1 MHFSH
6 PVAVFESLPV
16 LSCIL
21 IFEKF
26 CNFGKEKSILSILE
40 KKESSTGKIV
50 VQLHFFRLWRGKLVS
65 FYIALSTKK
74 FRSGSRIIIM

>member
-1 MHFSH
+1 MRFSH

-21 IFEKF
+21 IVEKF
-26 CNFGKEKSILSILE
+26 RNFGKEKSILSILK

-50 VQLHFFRLWRGKLVS
+50 MQLHFLDYGEENLYFLILHLVRKN
-65 FYIALSTKK
+65 FVLLQE
-74 FRSGSRIIIM
+74 

>member
-6 PVAVFESLPV
+6 PVAVFAFLPV

-26 CNFGKEKSILSILE
+26 RNFAKGRSILSILE
-40 KKESSTGKIV
+40 KKESGTGKIV
-50 VQLHFFRLWRGKLVS
+50 MQLHFSDYEEKSLYFLILHLVRKN
-65 FYIALSTKK
+65 FVLVQE
-74 FRSGSRIIIM
+74 

>member
-21 IFEKF
+21 IFEIF
-26 CNFGKEKSILSILE
+26 RNFGKEKSILSILE

-50 VQLHFFRLWRGKLVS
+50 MQLHFLYYGEENLYFLILHLVRKN
-65 FYIALSTKK
+65 FVLVQE
-74 FRSGSRIIIM
+74 